1 MSDVMWVSL
10 VLATAEGTEE
20 VTIATVLA
28 EASGMVLAVLVI
40 LVLASVVSWFI
51 IGFKWLS
58 LARASHQSRQFTEA
72 FWDSKR
78 FDAIYDT
85 AKRLDRSPVSK
96 VFQAGYVELR
106 KLKGQ
111 SAEGTMSTQLEGT
124 ENVER
129 ALRRAISTEVAA
141 MESLIPFLATVG
153 STAPFV
159 GLFGTVWGIMIA
171 FLNLSN
177 AGPDAD
183 MSINIVAGPIAEA
196 LIATAIGLMAAI
208 PAVVAYNFLNARIS
222 SLSVEM
228 DNFSNDFLNIV
239 RRHFIK

>member
-20 VTIATVLA
+20 VTIGTVLA

-106 KLKGQ
+106 KLKSQ
-111 SAEGTMSTQLEGT
+111 SGEGTMSTQLEGT

-208 PAVVAYNFLNARIS
+208 S
-222 SLSVEM
+222 
-228 DNFSNDFLNIV
+228 
-239 RRHFIK
+239 